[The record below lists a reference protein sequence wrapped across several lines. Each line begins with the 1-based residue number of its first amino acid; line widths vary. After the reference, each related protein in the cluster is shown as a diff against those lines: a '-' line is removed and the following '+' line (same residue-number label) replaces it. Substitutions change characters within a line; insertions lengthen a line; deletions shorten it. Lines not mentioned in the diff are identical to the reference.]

1 MEFEELIAIFFICC
15 AVAGSVAIVS
25 DAVVKIFAEQTTT
38 CE

>member
-1 MEFEELIAIFFICC
+1 MEFEEVLAILFICC

-25 DAVVKIFAEQTTT
+25 DAAVKIFAEQTT